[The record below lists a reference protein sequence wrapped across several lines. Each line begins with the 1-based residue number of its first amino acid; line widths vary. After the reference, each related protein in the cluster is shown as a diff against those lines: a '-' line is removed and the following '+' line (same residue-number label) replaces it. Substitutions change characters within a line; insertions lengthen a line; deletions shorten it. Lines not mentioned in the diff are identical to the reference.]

1 MTKIEKM
8 LKLKGM
14 KQADLI
20 RKIQSDT
27 GEKIGRDR
35 MSRICNG
42 LVKNYTMKTAQIIA
56 DSLECDI
63 NDIIER

>member
-20 RKIQSDT
+20 RRIERDT

-35 MSRICNG
+35 MSRICRG
-42 LVKNYTMKTAQIIA
+42 QIKNYTMKTADIIA
-56 DSLECDI
+56 KSLECSI
-63 NDIIER
+63 NDILE